1 MTQDSPIVLFS
12 TTSTQSLL
20 SVKPQSQIGQCPS
33 PETLGR
39 MGTSFWRRDF
49 WDSLGGRALVMIGG

>member
-20 SVKPQSQIGQCPS
+20 SVKPQSQIGQFPS

-39 MGTSFWRRDF
+39 MVTSVWRSDF
-49 WDSLGGRALVMIGG
+49 WNCLGGRALVVIGG